1 MAPTIAPIVIYILS
15 FFTPFLIT
23 LVGLPFHIR
32 LMHKRG
38 ISGVDV
44 HKEEKPKVAERGGIV
59 ILISIMLS
67 SVLIIILVNDPEL
80 RLSIGIFCITV
91 TIAGL
96 IGLADDIFNLSALL
110 KPFLLLFASIPII
123 ASKRY
128 KSKPILPFIGETRL
142 TIAYIVLLP
151 FIIAVPANSVN
162 MLDVFNGSMA
172 TTTIIVLIAV
182 FFSNMIIFGNG
193 FDQLDNSGL
202 TYVFVLIMVGT
213 LLAFWIFNRY
223 PAKVFGGDTGS
234 LAIGGALGAIAVM
247 GRLEVVVIIAMIPFI
262 MNAFGIIGSVKGLL
276 ERREMARPTKM
287 TKDWK
292 IESTRDKKAP
302 ITLVGL
308 VIQKGPLHEKDVVK
322 TFNVLTIVSAI
333 LAIVIAVLTNLSGVV
348 S

>member
-1 MAPTIAPIVIYILS
+1 
-15 FFTPFLIT
+15 
-23 LVGLPFHIR
+23 
-32 LMHKRG
+32 MHKRG

-59 ILISIMLS
+59 ILIAIVLS
-67 SVLIIILVNDPEL
+67 SVLMIILVNDPEL

-96 IGLADDIFNLSALL
+96 IGLVDDIFNLSALL

-142 TIAYIVLLP
+142 TIAYLVLLP

-182 FFSNMIIFGNG
+182 FFSNMIVFGNG

>member
-15 FFTPFLIT
+15 FFTPFIIT
-23 LVGLPFHIR
+23 LVGLPLHIR

-44 HKEEKPKVAERGGIV
+44 HKEEKPKVAERGGIM
-59 ILISIMLS
+59 ILIAIVLS
-67 SVLIIILVNDPEL
+67 SVLMIILVNDPEL

-96 IGLADDIFNLSALL
+96 IGLADDIFNLGALL

-142 TIAYIVLLP
+142 TIAYMVLLP

-182 FFSNMIIFGNG
+182 FFSNMIVFGNG

>member
-1 MAPTIAPIVIYILS
+1 MVPTIAPIVIYILS
-15 FFTPFLIT
+15 FFTPFIIT
-23 LVGLPFHIR
+23 LVGLPLHIR

-38 ISGVDV
+38 TIGVDV

-59 ILISIMLS
+59 ILIAIVLS
-67 SVLIIILVNDPEL
+67 SVLMIILVNDPEL

-96 IGLADDIFNLSALL
+96 IGLVDDIFNLSALL

-128 KSKPILPFIGETRL
+128 ESRPILPFIGETRL

-182 FFSNMIIFGNG
+182 FFSNMIVFGNG
-193 FDQLDNSGL
+193 IDQLDNSGL

-262 MNAFGIIGSVKGLL
+262 MNAFGIISSVKGLL